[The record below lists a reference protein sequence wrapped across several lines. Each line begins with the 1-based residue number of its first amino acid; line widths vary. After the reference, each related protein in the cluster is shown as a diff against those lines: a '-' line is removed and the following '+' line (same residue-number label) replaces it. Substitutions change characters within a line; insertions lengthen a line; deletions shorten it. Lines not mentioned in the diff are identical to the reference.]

1 MLPRMLTNAIPVQ
14 QHLILLYASNDVEH
28 DIRLHLED
36 DHLVVVQYNVGRLLS
51 RLLCSFC

>member
-1 MLPRMLTNAIPVQ
+1 MLTNAIPVQ